1 MANTFRYI
9 TRLLDVLYGN
19 KSNDQRIALKD
30 VTMLV

>member
-9 TRLLDVLYGN
+9 TRLLDVLCSN
-19 KSNDQRIALKD
+19 KLNDQRIVLKD